1 MRNLYLLFACA
12 ALAAPLASCGK
23 KDEQQAVV
31 VDGVTMQPLPAPPG
45 APPATGVAP
54 VIQGQYPYVYVNYR
68 VDEGSCST
76 GWRRFSGPEHWY
88 VKRLMCESFLN
99 DSMNQNCGRAQRV
112 AWFQQLCQ

>member
-1 MRNLYLLFACA
+1 MKAIFLPLLCL
-12 ALAAPLASCGK
+12 ALLSSCGK
-23 KDEQQAVV
+23 KDEASAPVFTDQPV
-31 VDGVTMQPLPAPPG
+31 MQPLPSVPG

-76 GWRRFSGPEHWY
+76 GLRRFSGPEHWY
-88 VKRLMCESFLN
+88 VKRLMCDSFLN
-99 DSMNQNCGRAQRV
+99 DSMNQRCGRAQRV